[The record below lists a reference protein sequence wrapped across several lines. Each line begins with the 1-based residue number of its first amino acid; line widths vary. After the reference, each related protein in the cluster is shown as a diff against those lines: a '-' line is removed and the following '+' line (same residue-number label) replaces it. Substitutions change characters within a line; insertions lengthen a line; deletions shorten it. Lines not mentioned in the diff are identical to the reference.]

1 MVLDIG
7 IEVDI
12 WGFSLE
18 VGLEC
23 VWQAFITFIF
33 CCFFSHILKYF
44 LVTKYVSYQRAVAW
58 DMLKVYTDFIEAKE
72 RRRYLLYNP
81 WTFHKYF
88 IAFIFSVIL
97 PMCPVAYY

>member
-1 MVLDIG
+1 VR
-7 IEVDI
+7 
-12 WGFSLE
+12 
-18 VGLEC
+18 
-23 VWQAFITFIF
+23 
-33 CCFFSHILKYF
+33 
-44 LVTKYVSYQRAVAW
+44 YQRAVAW